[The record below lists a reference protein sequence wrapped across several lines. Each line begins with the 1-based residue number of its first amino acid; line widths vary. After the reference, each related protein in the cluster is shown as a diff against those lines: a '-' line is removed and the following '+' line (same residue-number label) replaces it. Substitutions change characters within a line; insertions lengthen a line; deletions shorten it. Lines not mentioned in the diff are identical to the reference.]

1 MKKFLTKFLVV
12 LTLLL
17 TVNTYSQIKEG
28 AFATPGPHTAT
39 IYFSDGS
46 SSVVKFNVNDYGAID
61 MYLSPAVGRTLVN
74 KYITTYTWINSGGI
88 WTESQTWIFSKDK
101 VSNKTTA
108 TFLRVVQNEGED
120 PWTVSASGRV
130 YLD

>member
-39 IYFSDGS
+39 IYFTDGTKTD
-46 SSVVKFNVNDYGAID
+46 VKFNVYDTGAID

-74 KYITTYTWINSGGI
+74 KYGTTYTWLNSGGI
-88 WTESQTWIFSKDK
+88 WTESQTWIFTKDK
-101 VSNKTTA
+101 VSNKVTV
-108 TFLRVVQNEGED
+108 TFLRVVQNEGD
-120 PWTVSASGRV
+120 DAWTVSASGRA

>member
-1 MKKFLTKFLVV
+1 MKKILTKLVLV

-39 IYFSDGS
+39 VYYNDGS
-46 SSVVKFNVNDYGAID
+46 SSEVKFNVYDTGAID
-61 MYLSPAVGRTLVN
+61 MYLSPAVARTLVN
-74 KYITTYTWINSGGI
+74 KYVTTYTWINSGGI
-88 WTESQTWIFSKDK
+88 WTESQTWIFSKDR

-108 TFLRVVQNEGED
+108 TFLRVVQNEGET
-120 PWTVSASGRV
+120 PWTVSASGKV